1 MVQAPA
7 IPFLK
12 NRIKYQEN
20 VNAKIR
26 KKEKTMQVI
35 SFPNLHLQ
43 FHISRIAIQIGNIKI
58 YWYAIFIVLA
68 IILALGMYKKQNG
81 KYGIFFKDI
90 LNVSLWVLPMAFIGA
105 RLYYVLFCL
114 EYFLKNPMEILNIQ
128 AGGLAIYGGILVGG
142 LTIVIYSKKHKI
154 DLFNLL
160 DYIVPCIALGQAIGR
175 WGNFINGEAH
185 GITTDIFW
193 KMGII
198 ENGQYREVHPT
209 FLYESLA
216 TLLLFFFLQHK
227 SKHRKWKGEITA
239 WYMVGYGIARIIIEG
254 LRTDSLYLGTFRIS
268 QWVSTLLVIISSYWI
283 YRKHQKRCQE
293 FTQSSQ
299 KLVDK

>member
-1 MVQAPA
+1 M
-7 IPFLK
+7 
-12 NRIKYQEN
+12 
-20 VNAKIR
+20 NAKTR
-26 KKEKTMQVI
+26 KKEKTMQTI
-35 SFPNLHLQ
+35 SFPNLYLQ
-43 FHISRIAIQIGNIKI
+43 FSISRIAIQIGNIKI

-68 IILALGMYKKQNG
+68 IILALYIYKKQNG

-90 LNVSLWVLPMAFIGA
+90 LNLSLWVLPMAFIGA
-105 RLYYVLFCL
+105 RLYYVLFRL
-114 EYFLKNPMEILNIQ
+114 KYFLENPMEILNIQ
-128 AGGLAIYGGILVGG
+128 AGGLAIYGGILAGFLV
-142 LTIVIYSKKHKI
+142 VILFNRKYQI
-154 DLFNLL
+154 DLLNLL

-175 WGNFINGEAH
+175 WGNFINGEAY

-239 WYMVGYGIARIIIEG
+239 WYMVGYGTARMVIEG
-254 LRTDSLYLGTFRIS
+254 LRTDSLYLGILRIS
-268 QWVSTLLVIISSYWI
+268 QWISILLVIMSSYWI
-283 YRKHQKRCQE
+283 YRNHKK
-293 FTQSSQ
+293 T
-299 KLVDK
+299 

>member
-1 MVQAPA
+1 
-7 IPFLK
+7 
-12 NRIKYQEN
+12 
-20 VNAKIR
+20 
-26 KKEKTMQVI
+26 
-35 SFPNLHLQ
+35 
-43 FHISRIAIQIGNIKI
+43 
-58 YWYAIFIVLA
+58 
-68 IILALGMYKKQNG
+68 
-81 KYGIFFKDI
+81 
-90 LNVSLWVLPMAFIGA
+90 
-105 RLYYVLFCL
+105 
-114 EYFLKNPMEILNIQ
+114 MEILNIQ

-216 TLLLFFFLQHK
+216 TLLLFFF
-227 SKHRKWKGEITA
+227 
-239 WYMVGYGIARIIIEG
+239 
-254 LRTDSLYLGTFRIS
+254 
-268 QWVSTLLVIISSYWI
+268 
-283 YRKHQKRCQE
+283 
-293 FTQSSQ
+293 FTT
-299 KLVDK
+299 